1 MSLNKRD
8 YMWLALFFYR
18 QLTQLRMVNPAACM
32 QAPVQHPLLGAG
44 HSPGD
49 AYAADDSADDS
60 DGSSGSSS
68 GSSSSTMAEDTVV
81 LRWERLAGRLAAEL
95 AGRKLQ
101 LLLYWLQLQLSF
113 TEGCSSRS
121 SWLSGKVGRPVQPFL
136 SFQLQS
142 AACTTSGSTCIAVLA
157 MPAD

>member
-1 MSLNKRD
+1 MCL
-8 YMWLALFFYR
+8 
-18 QLTQLRMVNPAACM
+18 VVCACM

-44 HSPGD
+44 HTPGN
-49 AYAADDSADDS
+49 AADDSADDS
-60 DGSSGSSS
+60 DGSSS
-68 GSSSSTMAEDTVV
+68 GGSSSTMAEDTVV

-121 SWLSGKVGRPVQPFL
+121 NWLSGKVG
-136 SFQLQS
+136 
-142 AACTTSGSTCIAVLA
+142 
-157 MPAD
+157 